1 MRDYLDSNHEP
12 TDAAAYKIIL
22 NSIILYIKK
31 SQPTLRLNTSVYKAQ
46 LSSTLFILNNQIPA
60 LYQNVI
66 KFYIYIL
73 DTITLIPIKHNIFH
87 AS

>member
-12 TDAAAYKIIL
+12 TDDAAYKIVL

-31 SQPTLRLNTSVYKAQ
+31 SQPRLRLNTSVYKAQ
-46 LSSTLFILNNQIPA
+46 ISSTLFILNNQIPV

-66 KFYIYIL
+66 TFL
-73 DTITLIPIKHNIFH
+73 DTITLTAIKHNIFH